1 MCKSLRRTAFR
12 LALISEQVVRYSIT
26 IFQVIKI
33 YRFDQVAF
41 SHLGSN

>member
-12 LALISEQVVRYSIT
+12 LALISEQVVRYPIA

-41 SHLGSN
+41 SHLSIN